1 MNFHRLGHLILT
13 IIILLCLSACSIV
26 PPDPTTS
33 TSTETTHE
41 EGIQLDESSILGNLK
56 LPPETKN
63 SSRLFES
70 KNNTLTLSAHYPD
83 LPLNLVLDFMD
94 SLSQEQWF
102 LRNNSAYKGSC
113 SLDISYSTEA
123 KQLSLDFTK
132 NLDQTEWPE
141 VLPPYLSYTT
151 PVFCF
156 GRFISSEKR
165 TFPDTDSASMLIFE
179 EVTAAQIAEYE
190 KLLIDSG
197 YLFDGEKDGQ
207 RFYKKDAWFVRLS
220 FQAEKGLAAVIVGQ
234 FKIDVAAL
242 PPWPDPLP
250 EPIKR
255 ILAAVQAKHTVIE
268 TENGFTATAEDMS
281 LSDLYGFSKASKDHY
296 GWSELTDKNE
306 MIHADAGLVL
316 KIVSFSTDKNIL
328 IITLSGSG
336 IEASP

>member
-13 IIILLCLSACSIV
+13 IILLLFLSACSIV
-26 PPDPTTS
+26 PPNPTTS
-33 TSTETTHE
+33 TSTETAHKEST
-41 EGIQLDESSILGNLK
+41 QLDESSILGDLQ

-63 SSRLFES
+63 SNRLFES
-70 KNNTLTLSAHYPD
+70 KNNTLALSAEYPD
-83 LPLNLVLDFMD
+83 LSLNRVLDFMD
-94 SLSQEQWF
+94 VLSKERWF
-102 LRNNSAYKGSC
+102 LKNNSVFKGST
-113 SLDISYSTEA
+113 SLDISYSTET

-132 NLDQTEWPE
+132 NLDKAEWPD
-141 VLPPYLSYTT
+141 VLPPYLSYAT

-165 TFPDTDSASMLIFE
+165 TIPDTDSASMLIFE

-190 KLLIDSG
+190 KLLIASG
-197 YLFDGEKDGQ
+197 YLFDGENNGQ
-207 RFYKKDAWFVRLS
+207 RFYKKDAWFVTLS

-234 FKIDVAAL
+234 FKIDAVAL

-281 LSDLYGFSKASKDHY
+281 LSDLYDLLKASRNHY

-328 IITLSGSG
+328 IFTLSGSD